1 MICFPEPIKDSNSI
15 SIYRWFLLV
24 SSVFLIM
31 TFIVYAVLPE
41 MQNIHG
47 VTIMCH
53 VACMAVM
60 YITFAM
66 IQLQFGAAPDAQNLC
81 LALGR
86 TSTELTI
93 SLTSNVS

>member
-1 MICFPEPIKDSNSI
+1 MICFPEQEKDPNNI

-41 MQNIHG
+41 IQNIHG

-53 VACMAVM
+53 VASLAVM

-66 IQLQFGAAPDAQNLC
+66 IQLQFGVAIDANHLC
-81 LALGR
+81 IALGR
-86 TSTELTI
+86 TSTELAI
-93 SLTSNVS
+93 SLISNVS